1 MRYNEEMILQSAS
14 GFAMPFEEQDGKDVA
29 MTLGYGEQEHPT
41 TGERFF
47 HHGVDF
53 AVDHYLL
60 SAVASGTVSGI
71 GSNDEHGIFQTIRYG
86 KYEVTYAHLANVY
99 AQFGERVKA
108 GQMVGLSSDKLH
120 ISVKF
125 DGEEINPMDFLTML
139 YGNVKAMRQ
148 ARRSGM
154 VDFGEMDEDLQ
165 LDGFRTRYDADKE
178 EIEQLMLRFLPYY
191 FDDLRQG
198 EYVVPSHTEQSLRN
212 IFSVSAVKNYFFER
226 MPSMMN
232 PLGIG
237 RRAVPLASKV
247 QNLLIGDFLNY
258 LALRH
263 GICLSTMDDGIKK
276 KNVSSQ

>member
-29 MTLGYGEQEHPT
+29 MTLGYGEQMHPT

-71 GSNDEHGIFQTIRYG
+71 GSNAEHGIFQTIRYG

-108 GQMVGLSSDKLH
+108 GQMVGLSSDSLH
-120 ISVKF
+120 ISVSF
-125 DGEEINPMDFLTML
+125 DGEEVNPLDFLTML
-139 YGNVKAMRQ
+139 YGNVKAMLQ
-148 ARRSGM
+148 ARRSGA
-154 VDFGEMDEDLQ
+154 VDFGETDADLM
-165 LDGFRTRYDADKE
+165 LDGFHTRYDADKE

-191 FDDLRQG
+191 FDDLLQG
-198 EYVVPSHTEQSLRN
+198 EYVVPQHTEQSLRN
-212 IFSVSAVKNYFFER
+212 VFSVSAAKNYFFER
-226 MPSMMN
+226 MPSMAN

-237 RRAVPLASKV
+237 RRSVPLAVKV

-263 GICLSTMDDGIKK
+263 GIVLPTMGDGIKK
-276 KNVSSQ
+276 KTVSQP